1 MSALCFLLISPE
13 HQIHKGFHDE
23 IVETLVFD
31 NRRIDKVRIG
41 RGIGAIRISRED
53 ANGKTGNEFE
63 CNWEVVNVADENFL
77 DNSVRIHN
85 LTAALE
91 SKLKKRDQENPEEQW
106 TDKIVIDRSLGLNV
120 HLYLPSEQFSHLLQ
134 INWREYFLNIQM
146 ETKQSIGD
154 VKFHLSEEYKSAVK
168 AGRNDATMEFD
179 AREIDV
185 ERPYIAIEELLY
197 HPMAKDIN
205 PQPDR
210 QGRLFKFLF
219 GG

>member
-13 HQIHKGFHDE
+13 HQIYKGFHDE

-41 RGIGAIRISRED
+41 KGIGAIRISRED

-63 CNWEVVNVADENFL
+63 CYWEVVNVADENFL

-134 INWREYFLNIQM
+134 INWREHFLNIQM

-168 AGRNDATMEFD
+168 EGRDGATMEFD
-179 AREIDV
+179 VREIDV
-185 ERPYIAIEELLY
+185 ARPYIAIEELLY

-205 PQPDR
+205 TLPDR
-210 QGRLFKFLF
+210 QSRLFKFLF